1 MRFIPAPGHL
11 AAHALGV
18 TVLRTAQPCPVV
30 TPAHALAIFTLVHRG
45 ALHGAAQSTH
55 AGALLG
61 QGSAATA
68 RVVVAGPGTVCASL
82 LCRASVLPLLS
93 GEPASQFAGGALPPA
108 LLGLEADALQDQ
120 LGNAPSDASLAA
132 ALFDQL
138 RRALD
143 AARPPRSSAVRFAA
157 ALAGWAAG
165 SPSRQPEG
173 WAERQ
178 WQRACQAELG
188 VTPVLLQ
195 RLARLHASVRMRL
208 ANGAE
213 PLSQH
218 ALRAGFFDQ
227 AHMARDYRLLAGA
240 APRESLARAADA
252 ATGMALGASQLAPR
266 FFAR

>member
-11 AAHALGV
+11 AAYALGV
-18 TVLRTAQPCPVV
+18 TVLRTVQARPVN

-45 ALHGAAQSTH
+45 VLHGAAQSAH

-93 GEPASQFAGGALPPA
+93 GEPASQFAGGPLPPD
-108 LLGLEADALQDQ
+108 LLGLDADALQDQ
-120 LGNAPSDASLAA
+120 LGHAPSDALLAA
-132 ALFDQL
+132 ALFGQL
-138 RRALD
+138 SRALG
-143 AARPPRSSAVRFAA
+143 AARPPRSSARRFAA

-165 SPSRQPEG
+165 SPSRRPEG

-188 VTPVLLQ
+188 VTPVLMQ

-208 ANGAE
+208 ADGAE

-218 ALRAGFFDQ
+218 ALRAGYFDQ
-227 AHMARDYRLLAGA
+227 AHMAREYRLLAGV

-252 ATGMALGASQLAPR
+252 ATGMALGAGQLAPR
-266 FFAR
+266 FFSR